1 MNAAKRQPADVGAEI
16 PSNPAES
23 FESAVGELDTLV
35 AQMESG
41 ELSLE
46 QSLAAY
52 KRGAQLVQYCRRTLT
67 DVQQQVKILEG
78 DLFKPFVDS
87 TVDSIAD
94 STADSGNA
102 DAGNAASGK
111 AGSSKAGSSGAHSDK
126 SF

>member
-67 DVQQQVKILEG
+67 DVQQQVKILED

-87 TVDSIAD
+87 TVDS
-94 STADSGNA
+94 TADSSSA

-111 AGSSKAGSSGAHSDK
+111 AGSSGAHSDK

>member
-87 TVDSIAD
+87 TAD
-94 STADSGNA
+94 SSNA

-111 AGSSKAGSSGAHSDK
+111 AGSSGAHSDK

>member
-1 MNAAKRQPADVGAEI
+1 MNAAKRQAADVGAEI

-87 TVDSIAD
+87 TAD
-94 STADSGNA
+94 STADSSNA

-126 SF
+126 PF